1 MKTVLVTG
9 ALGGIGSAVIARLAE
24 LGNMVVATDRI
35 PADRAES
42 FIAGSFRPDTVK
54 EYIPCDLTSREE
66 VLDLVATVLGR
77 YPSIDVLVN
86 NAGVKHVAHI
96 LDHQDDDWD
105 ELMTVNATAPYLLTK
120 GIVGRMLKNDW
131 GRIVNISSVIGIVG
145 SKNRSGYVASKHAL
159 VGFTKA
165 VAADVAETGVTANAI
180 CPGWVDTNFNVG
192 GEFAEKARAIGGS
205 VHDAKRALLGEKQ
218 PNGRMIPAEE
228 VAEMVAFLASERA
241 SSVTGSI
248 FSIDGGWAAV

>member
-1 MKTVLVTG
+1 MRTVLVTG
-9 ALGGIGSAVIARLAE
+9 ALGGIGNAIIARLAE
-24 LGNMVVATDRI
+24 LGHTVIATDRV
-35 PADRAES
+35 PAEQAES
-42 FIAGSFRPDTVK
+42 AIARSFQPGTIR
-54 EYIPCDLTSREE
+54 EYIRCDLRNRKEI
-66 VLDLVATVLGR
+66 LDLVAIVLDR
-77 YPSIDVLVN
+77 YSSIDVLVN

-120 GIVGRMLKNDW
+120 GIVGGMLKNDW
-131 GRIVNISSVIGIVG
+131 GRVVNISSVIGVVG

-180 CPGWVDTNFNVG
+180 CPGWVDTNFNVE
-192 GEFAEKARAIGGS
+192 GEFADKAKAIGGS
-205 VHDAKRALLGEKQ
+205 LHDAKRALLGEKQ

-241 SSVTGSI
+241 SSITGSI